1 MSILSTLPLHLLCNS
16 SALEHILHHFGKKP
30 EWELWSYA
38 SFLKH
43 DSLRPGHVFE
53 RRWRKFAQE
62 GGCHPDQEINLIKA
76 LNCIGEGYLELRHGR
91 LYVKND
97 SEINDEPT
105 LLSPATPEAHHT
117 STFGRWQNIRARV
130 STLPIKLWMLH
141 RSDRPM
147 EFFLAHPYS
156 SHMHEFINTDG
167 LNETHLHINGYQY
180 PEESWLDDLFNIDSF
195 LERELPDFKQPA
207 TKRLYASINPRL
219 TPNILANRLKIAQL
233 LRDTIIRLLDES
245 GTEED
250 AIERI
255 RNTNLHLRH
264 YALSPYF
271 FTLGDSYSYPS
282 RTLSQRLR
290 EEMEMWHRTFI
301 KLESPD
307 FRHKTAIGHF
317 LHLYLLIENEYLQ
330 LNRHN
335 EHRKG
340 FDAFAEFSDHRRRSV
355 GTKQYYK
362 ETFLRILKASRA
374 HAGNSIEVRLTPS
387 ALLRKKKLII
397 DAYQTA
403 CRCLSYERAQIAR
416 QRGYDTATSA
426 SFPELIL
433 VAHFIKKELQAHCSP
448 AAHILTPLYGRERAL
463 YLKEAAELARGITR
477 IIGNRRIPVG
487 IDAANSE
494 LKLPPE
500 VFAPAFRLFER
511 RTAICHK
518 TYHCGEDFLHL
529 LNGIRAVY
537 EAVTF
542 LHMRKGNRIGHGT
555 ALGILPAIWLESMPA
570 RLLMPRREWFLN
582 LIFAWKLLYNN
593 DNETAA
599 VLEKEALRM
608 ADLIFG
614 EEETTHHSI
623 HVLESLFHAR
633 QFDPRDVNRY
643 RNGHLPLT
651 RQQQTANED
660 IERFSKQHGQTAL
673 KLYWSWSTDPDCRAR
688 QEEAEEVPTDFLSA
702 PILLTL
708 QQKVQH
714 LLSGRDIVI
723 ETLPVSNLRISQ
735 YKDIQQ
741 HHILRWLKA
750 GKYAQPMDADLLI
763 CVGSDDPGIFVSDI
777 KNEYYHLYTMLRTA
791 GLTATEAI
799 EKLRHVNKVGR
810 TYSFRDIPATMTDMS
825 TPCPLPGKAPRTASY
840 FNNTKMPFNCRA

>member
-16 SALEHILHHFGKKP
+16 MALEHILHHFGRKP

-53 RRWRKFAQE
+53 HRWKEFIHQSDYRSHS
-62 GGCHPDQEINLIKA
+62 GGINLIKA
-76 LNCIGEGYLELRHGR
+76 LSLIGEGYLELRHGR

-97 SEINDEPT
+97 SETNDEPAV
-105 LLSPATPEAHHT
+105 LQPATPEAHHT

-141 RSDRPM
+141 RSGRPM

-156 SHMHEFINTDG
+156 SQMNEFINTDG

-195 LERELPDFKQPA
+195 LARELPDFKQAA
-207 TKRLYASINPRL
+207 TKRLYASVSPSL
-219 TPNILANRLKIAQL
+219 SPTILANRLKIAQL
-233 LRDTIIRLLDES
+233 LRDTIVHLLDEQE
-245 GTEED
+245 TETNIIKL
-250 AIERI
+250 IEAT
-255 RNTNLHLRH
+255 NTHLHR
-264 YALSPYF
+264 YALSPHF
-271 FTLGDSYSYPS
+271 FTREKSYTYPP
-282 RTLSQRLR
+282 RDLPHRLR
-290 EEMEMWHRTFI
+290 EEMEMWHRAFI
-301 KLESPD
+301 KLESPG
-307 FRHKTAIGHF
+307 FNHKTALEHY

-335 EHRKG
+335 EYRKG
-340 FDAFAEFSDHRRRSV
+340 FDAFAEFSDHRRRTV
-355 GTKQYYK
+355 GTKQYY
-362 ETFLRILKASRA
+362 EGTFLRLLKASRA

-397 DAYQTA
+397 DAYKTA
-403 CRCLSYERAQIAR
+403 CECLSLEREQIAR
-416 QRGYDTATSA
+416 RRGFDTELSV

-433 VAHFIKKELQAHCSP
+433 VAHFIKKRFRAPDTP
-448 AAHILTPLYGRERAL
+448 AGNPLPPLYGRERAL
-463 YLKEAAELARGITR
+463 YLKEAADLARGITHLV
-477 IIGNRRIPVG
+477 GYQRIPVG

-500 VFAPAFRLFER
+500 VFAPAYRLFEQ

-555 ALGILPAIWLESMPA
+555 ALGILPDLWLESMPA
-570 RLLMPRREWFLN
+570 ILLMPRREWLLN
-582 LIFAWKLLYNN
+582 LIFAWTLLYNN
-593 DNETAA
+593 DNKTAA

-608 ADLIFG
+608 ADIIFG
-614 EEETTHHSI
+614 ENEISHHSI
-623 HVLESLFHAR
+623 HVLESLFLAR
-633 QFDPRDVNRY
+633 QFDPMDVHRY
-643 RNGHLPLT
+643 LNKALPLSR
-651 RQQQTANED
+651 RQGKEDGD
-660 IERFSKQHGQTAL
+660 IEHFSQKHGKTAL
-673 KLYWSWSTDPDCRAR
+673 KLYWLWSTEACCRAR
-688 QEEAEEVPTDFLSA
+688 QEEEEEIPTNFLPA

-708 QQKVQH
+708 QQKVQR

-750 GKYAQPMDADLLI
+750 GEYAQPGDADLLI

-799 EKLRHVNKVGR
+799 EKLRHVNKTGR
-810 TYSFRDIPATMTDMS
+810 TYSFRDIPDTMGPKS
-825 TPCPLPGKAPRTASY
+825 TPCLLSGKTPRRPTY
-840 FNNTKMPFNCRA
+840 FRG

>member
-16 SALEHILHHFGKKP
+16 TALERILQHFGQKP

-43 DSLRPGHVFE
+43 DSLRPGHVFVH
-53 RRWRKFAQE
+53 RWEAFE
-62 GGCHPDQEINLIKA
+62 HGGGCRPNQEINLIKA
-76 LNCIGEGYLELRHGR
+76 LDCICEGYLELRHGR

-97 SEINDEPT
+97 SETDGEPAI
-105 LLSPATPEAHHT
+105 LQPATPEAHHT
-117 STFGRWQNIRARV
+117 STFGRWQNIRARI
-130 STLPIKLWMLH
+130 STLPIKLRMLH
-141 RSDRPM
+141 RVGRPM

-156 SHMHEFINTDG
+156 SHMNEFINTDG

-195 LERELPDFKQPA
+195 LERELPDFKRPA
-207 TKRLYASINPRL
+207 TKRLYASVNPLL

-233 LRDTIIRLLDES
+233 LRDTIIRLLDEQE
-245 GTEED
+245 TEENT
-250 AIERI
+250 IKRI
-255 RNTNLHLRH
+255 TNANLHLRQ
-264 YALSPYF
+264 YALSPRF
-271 FTLGDSYSYPS
+271 FTLEKSYTYPP
-282 RTLSQRLR
+282 RALHHRLR
-290 EEMEMWHRTFI
+290 EEMEMWHRAFI
-301 KLESPD
+301 KLESPN
-307 FRHKTAIGHF
+307 FKHKTALEHY

-340 FDAFAEFSDHRRRSV
+340 FDAFAEFSDHRRRTV
-355 GTKQYYK
+355 GTKRYYE
-362 ETFLRILKASRA
+362 ETFLRLLKASRA

-397 DAYQTA
+397 EAYKTA
-403 CRCLSYERAQIAR
+403 CHCLLREREQIAI
-416 QRGYDTATSA
+416 QRGYDTTTSG

-433 VAHFIKKELQAHCSP
+433 VAHFIKKRFRTP
-448 AAHILTPLYGRERAL
+448 ATPAEHLLTPLYGRERAL
-463 YLKEAAELARGITR
+463 YLKEAAGLARGIAHLV
-477 IIGNRRIPVG
+477 GHQRIPVG

-500 VFAPAFRLFER
+500 VFAPAFRLFEQ
-511 RTAICHK
+511 RTAIGHK

-555 ALGILPAIWLESMPA
+555 ALGILPTLWLKSMPA
-570 RLLMPRREWFLN
+570 ILLMPRREWLLN
-582 LIFAWKLLYNN
+582 LIFAWMLLYDN

-599 VLEKEALRM
+599 ILEKEALRM

-614 EEETTHHSI
+614 ENESQHHSI

-633 QFDPRDVNRY
+633 QFDPRDIHRHMY
-643 RNGHLPLT
+643 GAIPIT
-651 RQQQTANED
+651 RQQQTVHSD
-660 IERFSKQHGQTAL
+660 IECFTKKHGKTAL
-673 KLYWSWSTDPDCRAR
+673 KLYWLWSTDSGCRSR
-688 QEEAEEVPTDFLSA
+688 QDEAEEISTDFLSES
-702 PILLTL
+702 ILLKL

-714 LLSGRDIVI
+714 ILSGRDIVI

-750 GKYAQPMDADLLI
+750 GEYAQPGDADLLI

-799 EKLRHVNKVGR
+799 EKLRHINKIGR
-810 TYSFRDIPATMTDMS
+810 TYSFRDLPDTMVGKAFPRSPQATIP
-825 TPCPLPGKAPRTASY
+825 PLP
-840 FNNTKMPFNCRA
+840 